1 MQVVCTM
8 LIEAVTNPTA
18 YIYREREGELK
29 VWKPNAQGVI
39 AVRKQCTSTIVNAA
53 NYIITTWQV

>member
-18 YIYREREGELK
+18 YVYIEREGELK

-39 AVRKQCTSTIVNAA
+39 AVRKQCTSTIVNTA
-53 NYIITTWQV
+53 N

>member
-1 MQVVCTM
+1 MQVICTM
-8 LIEAVTNPTA
+8 LIEAVTTAPTA

-39 AVRKQCTSTIVNAA
+39 AVRKQCSSTIVNAT
-53 NYIITTWQV
+53 N